1 MSTII
6 MYVFILFLVTNGD
19 MTIVDIKE
27 FEYGGDIFFEIT
39 HPPELQY
46 TYRIRPAKTFGV
58 PFVNNFLLLISSILG
73 LNE

>member
-1 MSTII
+1 M
-6 MYVFILFLVTNGD
+6 FLYCFFQVTNGD
-19 MTIVDIKE
+19 MTIVDVKE

-58 PFVNNFLLLISSILG
+58 PFVNN
-73 LNE
+73 